1 MNLDNEVIDF
11 IIYLIDSHNQT
22 NKSTIS
28 QPYSIKNSAKYI
40 LRQIIRQMSIPHENM
55 YVSQEALTLWVS
67 KTNDNIKEKQY
78 RDWVKCKVDW
88 HDRPVYI
95 GAEKEPR
102 KTVPTYK
109 DKRFR
114 FNEVFIDEHI
124 VPVETIIQHLLK
136 LNTNDIDIKKQ
147 IESILSN
154 LNICKLLKKENA
166 TLNKYKR
173 PINVNEVLKTEY
185 KKIKVYNFNQIDNHG
200 NLI

>member
-11 IIYLIDSHNQT
+11 IIYLIDSHNKT
-22 NKSTIS
+22 NKSTTS

-78 RDWVKCKVDW
+78 RDWVKCKADW
-88 HDRPVYI
+88 YDRPVYI

-109 DKRFR
+109 DNRFR

-136 LNTNDIDIKKQ
+136 LNTNDTDIKKQ

-166 TLNKYKR
+166 ALNKYKR
-173 PINVNEVLKTEY
+173 PINVNEVFKTEY
-185 KKIKVYNFNQIDNHG
+185 KNIKVYNFNQIDNHG

>member
-22 NKSTIS
+22 NKSTTS

-88 HDRPVYI
+88 DDRPVYI

-102 KTVPTYK
+102 TTVKTYK
-109 DKRFR
+109 DKQFR

-173 PINVNEVLKTEY
+173 PINVNEVFKTEY
-185 KKIKVYNFNQIDNHG
+185 KNIKVYNFNQIDNHG